1 MKTFS
6 THELHF
12 RDKRPP
18 HQVQFA
24 LEREIRTLFTQT
36 TEHDKLCFRAK
47 ANVVGADYDL
57 LLRFEA
63 AMPSYNC
70 YSFRLDVSC
79 GDHASSHEDY
89 YRKTSA
95 GWFKLLTSEFEVYN
109 PPAVGED
116 SSQRYHQLSDE
127 ALKSERQLDLITEI
141 QQVIIVTMK
150 GGARFGTTHKEGGTN
165 IYWKNGRFVRS
176 DYGDSPAEQQF
187 TDEIEF
193 LKMLRQFCHS
203 DVTRNSGKD
212 QLSEIDTWRLIMRRM
227 DPK

>member
-1 MKTFS
+1 MKTVS
-6 THELHF
+6 THGLHF
-12 RDKRPP
+12 RDSRPP

-24 LEREIRTLFTQT
+24 LEREIRTLFTHT
-36 TEHDKLCFRAK
+36 TEHDKLCLRAK

-63 AMPSYNC
+63 ALPSYNC
-70 YSFRLDVSC
+70 YLFRLDVSC
-79 GDHASSHEDY
+79 GDNASSHEDY

-95 GWFKLLTSEFEVYN
+95 SWFKLWTSEFKVAN
-109 PPAVGED
+109 PPAAGEG
-116 SSQRYHQLSDE
+116 SSQRYHQLSEE
-127 ALKSERQLDLITEI
+127 ALKSEQQFDSIVAI
-141 QQVIIVTMK
+141 QQAIIVSIK
-150 GGARFGTTHKEGGTN
+150 RGARFGTAHKEGGTN
-165 IYWKNGRFVRS
+165 IYWKNSRFVRS
-176 DYGDSPAEQQF
+176 DYGDYPDEQQF
-187 TDEIEF
+187 TDEIDF